1 MANPM
6 YRQIAEALRGQ
17 IEAGEL
23 APGGRLP
30 TELELRARFD
40 NASRNTVRDAIKW
53 LTTLGLVE
61 TRPGQGTFVVQTIDP
76 FITTLSGDPKTG
88 FGGGEGTRYASEVSS
103 RKRTPTASDIQ
114 IEIQKASH
122 DVAEKLGMTAGTVV
136 VSRHERR
143 YLDGTPWS
151 MLTSFYPM
159 DFVARGA
166 VRLTVPEDIG
176 EGTVKYLADTL
187 GIHQM
192 GYRDWLLVR
201 APDNNEAEFFQLPP
215 DGRTSIVEISR
226 TAFDGN
232 RKPMRLTMSVHPADR
247 NQFTF
252 DFGQVPEQERDEET

>member
-88 FGGGEGTRYASEVSS
+88 FGGGEGIRYASEVSS

-114 IEIQKASH
+114 IEIQKASS
-122 DVAEKLGMTAGTVV
+122 DVAGKLGMTADTVV

-151 MLTSFYPM
+151 MQTSFYPM

-166 VRLTVPEDIG
+166 VRLTIPEDIG

-187 GIHQM
+187 GVHQV

-201 APDNNEAEFFQLPP
+201 APDNNEAQFFKLPA

-226 TAFDGN
+226 TAFDRNGQ
-232 RKPMRLTMSVHPADR
+232 PMRLTVTVYPADR
-247 NQFTF
+247 NQFVF
-252 DFGQVPEQERDEET
+252 DFGQVSEQETARET

>member
-6 YRQIAEALRGQ
+6 YRQIAEALRGE
-17 IEAGEL
+17 IEAGDL

-103 RKRTPTASDIQ
+103 RKRTPTTSDIQ

-122 DVAEKLGMTAGTVV
+122 DVAEKLGVPTGSVV

-143 YLDGTPWS
+143 FLDGTPWS

-159 DFVARGA
+159 DFVVRGA
-166 VRLTVPEDIG
+166 VRLTTPEDIE
-176 EGTVKYLADTL
+176 EGTVRYLADTL

-201 APDNNEAEFFQLPP
+201 TPDNNEADFFKLPP

-232 RKPMRLTMSVHPADR
+232 TKPMRLTVSVYPADR
-247 NQFTF
+247 NQFTI
-252 DFGQVPEQERDEET
+252 DFGQVPEQETVKET